1 MLQRIGSHI
10 LVNIVVVV
18 GRAVLVVVIDTV
30 FFACGAATIDLN
42 KIILSPNLDRN
53 PHLVVNPKHVKAS
66 P

>member
-18 GRAVLVVVIDTV
+18 GRAVLVVIDTV

-42 KIILSPNLDRN
+42 KIILALTLTETLILFLTLS
-53 PHLVVNPKHVKAS
+53 S
-66 P
+66 